1 MRRKMHGEFMLII
14 TALIWGVSFVAQRAG
29 MEYIGPF
36 TFNGIRCLIGALV
49 LLPVLTSMAHQ
60 RKKRQSAET
69 EIKATEIEL
78 KTARKDLI
86 AGGLVCGVVFFISS
100 SLQQIGM
107 IYTTAGKAGFITA
120 LYIVIVPI
128 LGIFL
133 RQKVRPILWLCVVL
147 ATTGL
152 YLLCIQEDFLIGKGD
167 LLILICAF
175 GFSIHILVID
185 HFSPKIDGVKLS
197 CFQFLVC
204 GILSI
209 PCMIIFETIRWADI
223 INCWLPILYAG
234 VLSCGIAYTLQVVA
248 QKYTEPTVTS
258 LILSME
264 SVFAVIAGIIILN
277 EQISIRETFGC
288 IIMFIAILLAQIPSK
303 GKITNKLSEK
313 HEEILNPYKYKGEDV
328 R

>member
-1 MRRKMHGEFMLII
+1 MKRKMRGEFMLII

-49 LLPVLTSMAHQ
+49 LLPVIITFDHQ
-60 RKKRQSAET
+60 RKRRQVT
-69 EIKATEIEL
+69 VGEIKTVIEE
-78 KTARKDLI
+78 KAAKKNLI
-86 AGGLVCGVVFFISS
+86 IGGLLCGIVFFISS
-100 SLQQIGM
+100 SVQQIGM
-107 IYTTAGKAGFITA
+107 VYTTAGKAGFITA

-133 RQKVRPILWLCVVL
+133 KQKVRPILWLCVVL

-152 YLLCIQEDFLIGKGD
+152 YLLCIQEGFSIGKGD
-167 LLILICAF
+167 LLVVLCAF

-185 HFSPKIDGVKLS
+185 HFSPKVDGVKMS
-197 CFQFLVC
+197 CFQFLIC
-204 GILSI
+204 GVLSL
-209 PCMIIFETIRWADI
+209 PFMIIFETINWANI

-234 VLSCGIAYTLQVVA
+234 VMSCGIAYTLQVVA

-258 LILSME
+258 LILCLE

-277 EQISIRETFGC
+277 EQISMRETLGC
-288 IIMFIAILLAQIPSK
+288 IIMFTAILLAQIPAK
-303 GKITNKLSEK
+303 KKVTDRISEK
-313 HEEILNPYKYKGEDV
+313 AEAILDPEM
-328 R
+328 